1 MHLFLSGST
10 KLSPCGLFF
19 AHTRQ
24 NEQVHS
30 ALAPPFLSHVLDF
43 FDRGI
48 LLCHEM
54 LMSPDSGMVMG
65 MMEKLKAIFKAAGR
79 VLKDALLHSGDGT
92 PLHLGQGA
100 QYKART
106 VVTLI
111 APLISQVHPE
121 QQNRAE
127 HVETK
132 EFCPRKRL
140 FPWTRG
146 RDLSVSA
153 TNRLHCVDW

>member
-1 MHLFLSGST
+1 
-10 KLSPCGLFF
+10 
-19 AHTRQ
+19 
-24 NEQVHS
+24 
-30 ALAPPFLSHVLDF
+30 
-43 FDRGI
+43 
-48 LLCHEM
+48 
-54 LMSPDSGMVMG
+54 
-65 MMEKLKAIFKAAGR
+65 MEKLKAIFKAAGR
-79 VLKDALLHSGDGT
+79 VLKDALLHSGYGT
-92 PLHLGQGA
+92 PLNLGQGT

-111 APLISQVHPE
+111 DPLISQVHPE

-153 TNRLHCVDW
+153 TNRLHCVVLLQFCCNIILAVWYIFIQSSLSDA